1 MAERGWSKRETIKA
15 EALRLFGERGVDA
28 VSVQDIAT
36 ACAMAKPNMYAHFR
50 SKDDLVRELFE
61 EGYRDYGRQMREA
74 AAVAGPFRKRLECL
88 VRLICRLHDEDRL
101 RFRFILMT
109 QHSNLARMTLGE
121 ANPIEVVIRLVSE
134 SMAAGEIPAR
144 DPVLVAAAIV
154 GLVVQP
160 ATFLQYG
167 RLRGPL
173 ARMADEIVST
183 CMRAA
188 T

>member
-1 MAERGWSKRETIKA
+1 MAEKAASKRETIKA
-15 EALRLFGERGVDA
+15 EALKLFGERGVDA

-36 ACAMAKPNMYAHFR
+36 ASDMAKPNLYAHFR

-61 EGYRDYGRQMREA
+61 EGYRHYGRQMAEA
-74 AAVAGPFRKRLECL
+74 LALPGPFRKRLDRV
-88 VRLICRLHDEDRL
+88 VRLICRLHDEDSL

-109 QHSNLARMTLGE
+109 QHANLPNVALGE
-121 ANPIEVVIRLVSE
+121 ANPVEIVIRVVSE
-134 SMAAGEIPAR
+134 AMAAGDIPAR
-144 DPVLVAAAIV
+144 DPVLVSAWIV
-154 GLVVQP
+154 GLVLQP

-167 RLRGPL
+167 RLAKPL
-173 ARMADEIVST
+173 SAMADDIVAA

>member
-1 MAERGWSKRETIKA
+1 VAGGKRETIKV
-15 EALRLFGERGVDA
+15 ESLRLFGERGVDA

-36 ACAMAKPNMYAHFR
+36 ACRMAKPNMYAHFR

-61 EGYRDYGRQMREA
+61 EGYRDYARQMRKAIA
-74 AAVAGPFRKRLECL
+74 AAGPFRARLDHL
-88 VRLICRLHDEDRL
+88 VRLICRLHDEDSL

-109 QHSNLARMTLGE
+109 QHANLPKVELGAE
-121 ANPIEVVIRLVSE
+121 NPVEVVIGLVSGAME
-134 SMAAGEIPAR
+134 AGEIPVR
-144 DPVLVAAAIV
+144 DPVLVAAGII
-154 GLVVQP
+154 GLVLQP

-167 RLRGPL
+167 RMQGPL
-173 ARMADEIVST
+173 TRLADDIVST